1 MKHAYIH
8 LFLLLFGSTLLDAKE
23 PIVLDLTA
31 QHPQLQTVIDTGVQS
46 KPITEG
52 GTQMVFKP
60 ALYEVKIR
68 GGVRFLIDCFY
79 MEYTKTKIKYCSD
92 DSIIPRKER
101 DDHSRLGYL
110 TLQANDMTYEEAQ
123 AMSDAFHKT
132 FGLDKAEADK
142 VLSNLKEKDIITVG
156 SYRIAVPDN
165 YPMLSIV

>member
-123 AMSDAFHKT
+123 VMDAFLKH
-132 FGLDKAEADK
+132 LDWIRPRLTKFYQSQER
-142 VLSNLKEKDIITVG
+142 
-156 SYRIAVPDN
+156 YHHCRILQNCCADN
-165 YPMLSIV
+165 YRCYRLV